1 MKGLI
6 TKGIA
11 SFYYVDT
18 PEGVFRCKARGIFKK
33 EDVTPYVGDYVEM
46 DITDDVD
53 DEGVINEIL
62 PRKNVFVRPP
72 VSNIDMLVIVVA
84 LEDPE
89 PNTEI
94 IDKLLVI
101 AEQAEVEALVVI
113 NKSDLKDEDPMEL
126 ISIYEHLYPTMT
138 VSARE
143 KVGLEQLKALMKGK
157 KSALAGPSGVGK
169 STVIN
174 AIDPRLDLETGDI
187 SRKTRRGKHTTR
199 HVEIFETDFGAFV
212 YDTPGFTSFEVKK
225 DEDVRLDYLFPDFED
240 FRNKCRFSDCSHVN
254 EPGCAVREAVQTG
267 KISGSRYA
275 SYLKIGEEW
284 NG

>member
-11 SFYYVDT
+11 GFYYVDT
-18 PEGVFRCKARGIFKK
+18 PEGVFQCKARGIFKK
-33 EDVTPYVGDYVEM
+33 EDVTPHVGDYVEM

-101 AEQAEVEALVVI
+101 AELAEVEALVVI

-240 FRNKCRFSDCSHVN
+240 FRNNCRFSDCSHVN
-254 EPGCAVREAVQTG
+254 EPGCAVREAVKDG
-267 KISGSRYA
+267 KISGSRYT